1 MDISYG
7 RATTRV
13 TDTRR
18 DSGMRRFEQI
28 KSGKKTREEKPCDRV
43 DITPETNRCIELI
56 RETSALVRA
65 IDQCLAA

>member
-7 RATTRV
+7 RTTTRV
-13 TDTRR
+13 TETRR

-28 KSGKKTREEKPCDRV
+28 KIGKKRRAEKQCDRV
-43 DITPETNRCIELI
+43 DITPETSRCIELI
-56 RETSALVRA
+56 SETSALVRV